1 MIEMMWYFGSGMSA
15 WTWIVG
21 TLTMLLFW
29 GGLAVLVVWAVSAV
43 TGRRGAEESAE
54 ELLKR
59 RLAAGQISLEDYER
73 MRSALRS

>member
-1 MIEMMWYFGSGMSA
+1 MMWYFGSGMSP

-21 TLTMLLFW
+21 TLTMLVFW

-43 TGRRGAEESAE
+43 TRRQGGEESVE
-54 ELLKR
+54 EILKR

-73 MRSALRS
+73 MRSALRG